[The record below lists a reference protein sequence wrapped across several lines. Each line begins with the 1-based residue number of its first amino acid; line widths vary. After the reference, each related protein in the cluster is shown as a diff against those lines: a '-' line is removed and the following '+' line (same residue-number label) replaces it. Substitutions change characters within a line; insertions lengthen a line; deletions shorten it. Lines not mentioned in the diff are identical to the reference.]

1 MLQRIALYL
10 SIIATGIVLGAN
22 VYNSVVDAP
31 NWGAKIPD
39 SLETA
44 KNYFAI
50 GDPGTFFRVA
60 SPLAQILTLI
70 ALIVCWRAGSGVRK
84 YAAAALALT
93 VLGDVMTFLYFY
105 PRNAIMFA
113 ETIDVPAAMQAWRGW
128 SSMNHVRSVII
139 VAAVF
144 SQLTALSRFEN
155 SHSRTS

>member
-31 NWGAKIPD
+31 NWGATIPD
-39 SLETA
+39 SLETT

-70 ALIVCWRAGSGVRK
+70 ALIVCWKAASGVRK
-84 YAAAALALT
+84 
-93 VLGDVMTFLYFY
+93 
-105 PRNAIMFA
+105 
-113 ETIDVPAAMQAWRGW
+113 AM
-128 SSMNHVRSVII
+128 
-139 VAAVF
+139 
-144 SQLTALSRFEN
+144 
-155 SHSRTS
+155 